1 MSFSGE
7 LSDLTWRPLNQQE
20 NGIILTDRLG
30 NSALAA
36 IATMGTCGDPN
47 SAKYIRWRED
57 DIQPVA
63 DSYGVGDKI
72 WSPVVEEWDP
82 SLAIVESVMA
92 ARASVVVV
100 HVEENEASPASIMEA
115 GMLAYGGILRGQD
128 VIVCMNEGK
137 QNETSIA
144 RHLARVALE
153 ATAKAYPVFSVVQ
166 TVEQLAHKG
175 SIALQQRMRLRDSE
189 VKTRVEHQIPAPRRD
204 LSPRIYLSGTS
215 GEERPEWLNEVTD
228 HIAYINGM
236 QTRNGIHTRRTTLED
251 SHRTVWDEA
260 ARATELTHKLDDAV
274 QLIAITK
281 ETSSLGALAELGPRM
296 LHAHL
301 TGQSL
306 GVYLEMH
313 EESSPQSATN
323 RTRKLALEHLTRLRE
338 DFPDLP
344 IFVTED
350 LGDLALFGVSE
361 FNKQRLRLNVPS

>member
-1 MSFSGE
+1 
-7 LSDLTWRPLNQQE
+7 
-20 NGIILTDRLG
+20 
-30 NSALAA
+30 
-36 IATMGTCGDPN
+36 MGTCGDPN
-47 SAKYIRWRED
+47 SPEYIPWRED
-57 DIQPVA
+57 NVQPVA
-63 DSYGVGDKI
+63 DSYGVGDKV

-82 SLAIVESVMA
+82 SLAVVESVMA
-92 ARASVVVV
+92 ARAGVVVV

-128 VIVCMNEGK
+128 VIVCMNEGE
-137 QNETSIA
+137 QSETSIA

-153 ATAKAYPVFSVVQ
+153 ATAKAYPVFSIVQ

-175 SIALQQRMRLRDSE
+175 SIALQQRMRLRNSE

-204 LSPRIYLSGTS
+204 LNHKIYLSGTS
-215 GEERPEWLNEVTD
+215 GIERPEWLNEITRCITYVD
-228 HIAYINGM
+228 AMQAYRGM
-236 QTRNGIHTRRTTLED
+236 RTKTTTFED
-251 SHRTVWDEA
+251 SHRTNWDEVA
-260 ARATELTHKLDDAV
+260 QTAELTHKLDDAV

-281 ETSSLGALAELGPRM
+281 ETPSLGALAELGPRM

-313 EESSPQSATN
+313 EGSGPRSATN

-361 FNKQRLRLNVPS
+361 FNKQRLRLNAPS